1 MLMYFRNRFST
12 VANNVK
18 VMSILQWNINCFVT
32 SDRLKPLKAIIVVDC
47 KTNISASVAIQI
59 NRFTASLKIQFN
71 WIFIFTH
78 LRFVSSHRDGSWCTA
93 SRFTGVT
100 FITKPPGKVQQSPQS
115 SGDGTRMRNRH
126 LITDSWNL
134 LYAFLLCPVK
144 TLYLQNVYTISTD
157 KRVFFPFYV
166 FFGFVFFN

>member
-59 NRFTASLKIQFN
+59 NRFTASLKVQFN

-100 FITKPPGKVQQSPQS
+100 FITKPPGQVQQSPQS

-134 LYAFLLCPVK
+134 LYAFFYYVLWKLCTSK
-144 TLYLQNVYTISTD
+144 MSTRYPLT
-157 KRVFFPFYV
+157 KEYFFHFT
-166 FFGFVFFN
+166 FFLVLFF

>member
-59 NRFTASLKIQFN
+59 NRFTASLKVQFN

-126 LITDSWNL
+126 LINWLVKS
-134 LYAFLLCPVK
+134 ALCLFIMSCENFVPPK
-144 TLYLQNVYTISTD
+144 CLHDIHWQKSIFSIL
-157 KRVFFPFYV
+157 RFFWFC
-166 FFGFVFFN
+166 FF